1 MQDAWN
7 PLSGLY
13 PTSRGAACGR
23 QEVPHV
29 DVERSRMW
37 TSRGPACG
45 RRDLPHEDV
54 KEFPVVMNKTFML
67 DVWETYGKTP
77 VLATCK

>member
-1 MQDAWN
+1 MQSVWN
-7 PLSGLY
+7 PFSGFY

-37 TSRGPACG
+37 TSSDPACG
-45 RRDLPHEDV
+45 RQDLPHEGV
-54 KEFPVVMNKTFML
+54 KESPVFMYENFML
-67 DVWETYGKTP
+67 DFWEIYGICQYD
-77 VLATCK
+77 L